1 MHKLKVFSLKIN
13 LGYLG
18 RTRILYEYL
27 YEHTYE
33 HLKTRTREINLLHRC
48 KGDPITKPVPK
59 VRSGA

>member
-1 MHKLKVFSLKIN
+1 MNDAQAKKVFSLKIN

-33 HLKTRTREINLLHRC
+33 HSYKYLLALKDKD
-48 KGDPITKPVPK
+48 KGYKSPAPMQ
-59 VRSGA
+59 G